1 MAMQVVTYQVGDT
14 RVRFEAE
21 PPEGFHPAGG
31 GQVIAKVREAVEPA
45 VEAAKAVL
53 DRVKEAR
60 PDQVE
65 VRFGVKVSGAA
76 DWIVAR
82 SAGEASFEIALT
94 WLRDAGRDSAGPESP
109 IRKLAAGECP
119 GARPG
124 R

>member
-1 MAMQVVTYQVGDT
+1 MSVQVVTYQVGDT
-14 RVRFEAE
+14 RVRFEVE
-21 PPEGFHPAGG
+21 PPAGFHPAGG

-53 DRVKEAR
+53 ERVKEAR
-60 PDQVE
+60 PDEVE

-94 WLRDAGRDSAGPESP
+94 WHRDADGDSADPVVPDRE
-109 IRKLAAGECP
+109 AG
-119 GARPG
+119 GG
-124 R
+124 